1 MSTHKIIFL
10 VVGLLAGF
18 LLGFGFANSVNR
30 QEHDALRAEL
40 SRLRT
45 TPGVPAAKPNGNPA
59 TDARDTTLS
68 AEDLRRAIEKG
79 DAAPADVE
87 LQRNLGRGLYL
98 YAVNSGNIPLLND
111 AARMLERAHKAEPKD
126 YETTVLLGN
135 VLFDIG
141 QNSGDTSR
149 LRAARGLYLKALEMK
164 PDDINVRTDLGL
176 TYYFDRPSDPQRAI
190 REYRASLAVNPR
202 HEMSLQNLAAALI
215 STGNR
220 AEAQKRLD
228 ELEQV
233 NASNASLPNLRA
245 QLAQSALGQSSP
257 PDSTATTKKERN

>member
-1 MSTHKIIFL
+1 MSTQKIIYLL
-10 VVGLLAGF
+10 VGIVAGF
-18 LLGFGFANSVNR
+18 MLGFGFANSVNR
-30 QEHDALRAEL
+30 DEQDALRAEVR
-40 SRLRT
+40 RLRT
-45 TPGVPAAKPNGNPA
+45 TSTPAAGATTGNTA
-59 TDARDTTLS
+59 AGSSDTRLS
-68 AEDLRRAIEKG
+68 EEDLRRAIETG
-79 DAAPADVE
+79 DAAPADIE

-98 YAVNSGNIPLLND
+98 YAVNSGNTPLLND
-111 AARMLERAHKAEPKD
+111 ASRMLERAHKSDPKD

-141 QNSGDTSR
+141 QNSGDPSR
-149 LRAARGLYLKALEMK
+149 LRAARGLYLKALKIK

-190 REYRASLAVNPR
+190 TEYRRSLAANPR
-202 HEMSLQNLAAALI
+202 HEMTLQNLAAALI

-220 AEAQKRLD
+220 DEAERRLE

-245 QLAQSALGQSSP
+245 QLAQSRIAPPPPQSTP
-257 PDSTATTKKERN
+257 AGKERN

>member
-1 MSTHKIIFL
+1 MSTQKIIYL
-10 VVGLLAGF
+10 VVGIVAGF

-30 QEHDALRAEL
+30 KEQDTLRAEL
-40 SRLRT
+40 ARLRT
-45 TPGVPAAKPNGNPA
+45 SGTPAVKQNVNSAAA
-59 TDARDTTLS
+59 SDTTLS
-68 AEDLRRAIEKG
+68 EEDLQRAIKKG
-79 DAAPADVE
+79 DASPEDVE

-98 YAVNSGNIPLLND
+98 YAVNTGNVRLLQD
-111 AARMLERAHKAEPKD
+111 AARMLERANRADPKD

-141 QNSGDTSR
+141 QNSGDTTR
-149 LRAARGLYLKALEMK
+149 LHAARGYYLKALEMK

-190 REYRASLAVNPR
+190 KEYRKSLAADPR
-202 HEMSLQNLAAALI
+202 HEMTLQNLAAALI

-220 AEAQKRLD
+220 AEAQQRLE

-245 QLAQSALGQSSP
+245 QLAQSRN
-257 PDSTATTKKERN
+257 ATPAKGDGKGKEQD